1 MAKDGTLFDKDGKM
15 FLSEDGKAV
24 TLENCDQHCPP
35 EEAKSIRETLTRM
48 RQEEIGPAMDGMDK
62 QPEKEEAPEE
72 KADWLDSKE
81 IETDR
86 DVPVQEEEQD
96 YMAWDDEQMNE
107 DLRLQAEMD
116 MDFDGGE
123 DRV

>member
-1 MAKDGTLFDKDGKM
+1 
-15 FLSEDGKAV
+15 
-24 TLENCDQHCPP
+24 
-35 EEAKSIRETLTRM
+35 
-48 RQEEIGPAMDGMDK
+48 MDGMDK